1 MKIPSSLR
9 TILVAAHLC
18 AYPCLSARAA
28 NDNVLL
34 VSFFRGNGEAGV
46 FLAASDDGLQFT
58 PLNDDKPVIK
68 PAAWGKLDL
77 TRDPSMVF
85 HEGKFRVVWTTGWK
99 ADCFAYAE
107 STDLVTWSDPVR
119 VEPFPDK
126 KPKNT
131 WAPEICWDPMRRD
144 FMILWSSD
152 LEGKGNQIYMTRT
165 ADGKTFAERRLFLD
179 RPFGCIDAFP
189 LLDENSKRWV
199 MIYKNEEPEA
209 KGGKNLRVA
218 TAPLDFSKPWVDLVD
233 KPIIGPGSAVATDT
247 MTEGPTL
254 LKMGKEYFLYW
265 DSPLRGRKPGVRPK
279 PVGKQVPGDSFGM
292 ASSTDLITWT
302 DHTTELRLPGNV
314 RHGTVFRAP
323 RSAVGWLKKPDS
335 GK

>member
-1 MKIPSSLR
+1 M
-9 TILVAAHLC
+9 HLC
-18 AYPCLSARAA
+18 ACPSHAA
-28 NDNVLL
+28 ILPDDEVLL

-58 PLNDDKPVIK
+58 SLNDDKPVVK
-68 PAAWGKLDL
+68 PAPWKNQNL
-77 TRDPSMVF
+77 TRDPSVVF
-85 HEGKFRVVWTTGWK
+85 HVGKFHAVWTTSWK
-99 ADCFAYAE
+99 GDCFAYAE
-107 STDLVTWSDPVR
+107 SADLVTWSDPVR
-119 VEPFPDK
+119 VEPFSDK

-131 WAPEICWDPMRRD
+131 WAPEICWDPAKRD

-152 LEGKGNQIYMTRT
+152 LQGKGNRIQMTRT
-165 ADGKTFAERRLFLD
+165 ADGKTFAPRQEFLD

-189 LLDENSKRWV
+189 FREEDANRWV
-199 MIYKNEEPEA
+199 MIYKNEEAEE

-218 TAPLDFSKPWVDLVD
+218 TAPLDFSKPWIDLVD
-233 KPIIGPGSAVATDT
+233 KPIIGPGSAVAADT

-265 DSPLRGRKPGVRPK
+265 DSPLRG
-279 PVGKQVPGDSFGM
+279 GKKAVSQKEAAKLSPGDSFGM
-292 ASSTDLITWT
+292 ASSTDLVTWT
-302 DHTTELRLPGNV
+302 DHTAKLRLPSNV

-323 RSAVGWLKKPDS
+323 RAAVGWLKNPVP